1 MSILKR
7 LKEKRVVS
15 FELDRTQTMM
25 CVMEECDQW
34 YDAIMGKSEVKQL
47 IDELNKLYMAMQ
59 DEGGKQ

>member
-25 CVMEECDQW
+25 SVMEECDQW
-34 YDAIMGKSEVKQL
+34 YDAVIGKSEVKQL

-59 DEGGKQ
+59 DEGGEQ